1 MTRFH
6 GFWVLVSQRDWPESR
21 RLSAKRRGR
30 AALSAHKGDK
40 KMIDLSTTYH
50 GLDLK
55 NPLVV
60 SASPLAEELR
70 NIRRMEDS
78 GAAAIVLPSLFEEQ
92 INIES
97 RVLDRFL
104 QQGTES
110 FAESLTYFPDMTGYN
125 LGPEGYCEHVRRAK
139 AAVGIPIIGSINGSS
154 VGGWTEYARKIQDA
168 GADALELN
176 IYYIPTSTGQTSQE
190 VEKLYC
196 DLVAMVKSSLRIPV
210 AVKISAYFSSLA
222 NMAKRLD
229 QAGADALVLF
239 NRFYQPDF
247 DIDNLEVV
255 PNLLLSTSHELLLR
269 LNWVA
274 ILFGHIKADLAV
286 TGGVHTAADVLK
298 AMMAGARV
306 VAVTSSLLR
315 NGIGH
320 LATLRNDMLA
330 WMEEHEYQSIRQM
343 QGSMSQRAVADPA
356 AFQRANYVRVLSSY
370 SMKGV
375 PL

>member
-1 MTRFH
+1 
-6 GFWVLVSQRDWPESR
+6 
-21 RLSAKRRGR
+21 
-30 AALSAHKGDK
+30 
-40 KMIDLSTTYH
+40 MIDLSTTYH
-50 GLDLK
+50 GLKLK

-60 SASPLAEELR
+60 SASPLSEDL
-70 NIRRMEDS
+70 NNLRRMEDS

-97 RVLDRFL
+97 SELDHFL

-110 FAESLTYFPDMTGYN
+110 FAESLTYYPDLTGYN
-125 LGPEGYCEHVRRAK
+125 MGPDGYCEHVRRAK
-139 AAVGIPIIGSINGSS
+139 DAVAIPIIGSLNGSS
-154 VGGWTEYARKIQDA
+154 AGGWIQYARKIQDA

-176 IYYIPTSTGQTSQE
+176 IYYIPTSTEQKGE
-190 VEKLYC
+190 KVEQVYC
-196 DLVAMVKSSLRIPV
+196 DLVSAVKSSLHIPV
-210 AVKISAYFSSLA
+210 AVKISAYFSSLP
-222 NMAKRLD
+222 NMAKRLE

-247 DIDNLEVV
+247 DLENLEVV

-286 TGGVHTAADVLK
+286 TGGVHTATDVLK

-306 VAVTSSLLR
+306 VALTSALLHD
-315 NGIGH
+315 GIGH
-320 LATLRNDMLA
+320 LATLRSDMLT
-330 WMEEHEYQSIRQM
+330 WMEDHEYKSIRQM

-370 SMKGV
+370 SMKRV
-375 PL
+375 PM